1 MVHLP
6 LLLKTQRYSKV
17 CQLLLRFAI
26 QNNAPGDK
34 RSKSPLHY
42 IISPPY
48 HIITFPH
55 MHTLS
60 SFYYLPLGTKGNH
73 TTLLYPTLPS
83 PTLPYP
89 TISSSSLPYHHLF
102 SHTHVSTSHHILNR
116 PWETISLT
124 QSHTPSLVHLLTYTF
139 SYTPFTHHLTH
150 RHIVTHSRFHHL
162 PYPQQA
168 LGNYLSNPLEAD
180 NYDACALITAH
191 GKSLVSVY
199 DDILVDV
206 GTADTFYK
214 QGQLLPE
221 AFAQA
226 CAGVSKQSS
235 IIVLSPTHLLV
246 I

>member
-1 MVHLP
+1 MVHSP
-6 LLLKTQRYSKV
+6 LLSKTLCYSKV

-83 PTLPYP
+83 HYPTLPHHIIIFP
-89 TISSSSLPYHHLF
+89 TISPPFL
-102 SHTHVSTSHHILNR
+102 
-116 PWETISLT
+116 
-124 QSHTPSLVHLLTYTF
+124 
-139 SYTPFTHHLTH
+139 SYT
-150 RHIVTHSRFHHL
+150 RFHFT

-168 LGNYLSNPLEAD
+168 LGNYLSNPISHTLSRTPSHIHLPL
-180 NYDACALITAH
+180 CALPTPSH
-191 GKSLVSVY
+191 TPSHRHSLPFPPPPLSSTG
-199 DDILVDV
+199 L
-206 GTADTFYK
+206 GN
-214 QGQLLPE
+214 LP
-221 AFAQA
+221 
-226 CAGVSKQSS
+226 
-235 IIVLSPTHLLV
+235 L
-246 I
+246 